1 MHELQ
6 KLSLHRYRSE
16 CGGFGGG
23 GGVYLFTTKRRFQLN
38 LVVESIN

>member
-1 MHELQ
+1 MPELQ

-23 GGVYLFTTKRRFQLN
+23 GPTCSQLKDVFN
-38 LVVESIN
+38 

>member
-23 GGVYLFTTKRRFQLN
+23 GGCTCSQLKDVFN
-38 LVVESIN
+38 